1 MDAALLAAL
10 YCAALALRLVPLTF
24 STLPFNIDGFPLAR
38 IASDIMA
45 TGSWQIDEADPNAYN
60 LKLPGYSLLW
70 SGFAQLGGLHPLTDL
85 QWAQVLVTSL
95 VVVPGY
101 LLGLRATRHRGVAC
115 TSAVFLAAFGS
126 FLFLTSAVMKES
138 MGLVLLPAM
147 VLAFHDRADPR
158 RRGIALLLLL
168 VLLVLHHLTA
178 LIALGTTGA
187 LVVLAQR
194 RSWVR
199 GTFRVRTLAADV
211 ASVGLPAAAG
221 WAYYDAV
228 DMPFFRD
235 LTGAAE
241 LTLFLVIVVLV
252 AFLLSRMDR
261 PARVREG
268 RPIVGPASHVLLVP
282 TIALGALLANG
293 GASVFAGTLPT
304 QPALV
309 PVIAAFAVL
318 AGFVF
323 LGYQAVRR
331 TTNRTNDL
339 LVASFTAPVALI
351 LFAFLRG
358 LDPLSHAIVYRAFDF
373 LDYAIA
379 VLAGIGV
386 VLAWSRFRHAVPRA
400 GIVAAFLAA
409 LLATTPVAWDSQAV
423 FGVEN
428 VTTPAEFEALRVLA
442 SLGAHNVTTDQ
453 RLADVAEWWLG
464 VPGDPTLPVKLR
476 DAEAIAGFEYALV
489 LERWTTVGAQV
500 HPAPNIVLSAAAL
513 DAFLGAH
520 PRVFEAGSPGDR
532 IVILRLSGN
541 PGQSGQG

>member
-85 QWAQVLVTSL
+85 QWAQALVTSL

-115 TSAVFLAAFGS
+115 ASAVFLAAFGS

-241 LTLFLVIVVLV
+241 LALFLVIVVLV

-268 RPIVGPASHVLLVP
+268 RRTVGPASHVLLVP
-282 TIALGALLANG
+282 AIALGALLAN
-293 GASVFAGTLPT
+293 AQTSVFAGTLGT
-304 QPALV
+304 RPALY

-318 AGFVF
+318 AAFVV

-331 TTNRTNDL
+331 TTNRANDL
-339 LVASFTAPVALI
+339 VVASFTAPVALI

-373 LDYAIA
+373 LDYGIA
-379 VLAGIGV
+379 VLAGVGL
-386 VLAWSRFRHAVPRA
+386 VLAWRALGRAVPR
-400 GIVAAFLAA
+400 VAVIAVFLAA
-409 LLATTPVAWDSQAV
+409 LVATTPVAWNSQEV

-428 VTTPAEFEALRVLA
+428 VVTPAEFEALRVLVA
-442 SLGAHNVTTDQ
+442 LGARNVTTDQ
-453 RLADVAEWWLG
+453 RLADVAEWWFG
-464 VPGDPTLPVKLR
+464 IAGDATLPTKLR
-476 DAEAIAGFEYALV
+476 DGQTIDGFEYALV
-489 LERWTTVGAQV
+489 LERWTAAGAQV
-500 HPAPNIVLSAAAL
+500 HPAPNVVLSADTL
-513 DAFLGAH
+513 GAFLADH
-520 PRVFEAGSPGDR
+520 PRVFEAGRPGDR
-532 IVILRLSGN
+532 AVVVRLAGN
-541 PGQSGQG
+541 P